1 MSWEHMESER
11 RGQTLLFPVICL
23 TEPEHRKRRDRDLE
37 IFAIVSSQI
46 LILIHSVLK
55 QSMNKSDFCER
66 REREREIQRKR
77 ERERMYTDTRV
88 CVDTRN
94 LFYLQ
99 KKIGV

>member
-23 TEPEHRKRRDRDLE
+23 TEPEHRKHRDRDLE

-55 QSMNKSDFCER
+55 QSMNKSDFCES
-66 REREREIQRKR
+66 RERERERYR
-77 ERERMYTDTRV
+77 EREKERECTLTPGFVWTHVLY
-88 CVDTRN
+88 
-94 LFYLQ
+94 F
-99 KKIGV
+99 I